1 MSLVPVLLAAALL
14 GAAPDTA
21 DRRAPSVPPT
31 PPPAEG
37 VHHGRRGELEVALP
51 RAEADVQI
59 DGSLNEPAWTRA
71 ARLTGFSRFQPTD
84 GEAATDSTEVLVWYS
99 PTAIHFGVRAFAPA
113 GTVNATLADRDRIS
127 GDDHVTVLLSTFDD
141 ARQAMAFSV
150 NPLGIQMD
158 GTLVETGNLSTG
170 GMTSSTGAAARESID
185 LSADFV
191 YQSKGR
197 VTADGYEVE
206 IRIPFKSLRYQPS
219 DVQRWGINVLR
230 RVTRLGAEDSWAP
243 ARRGRASFL
252 AQGGRLTGLTD
263 LRRGLVLDLTPVV
276 TQRSEG
282 RPVGGAPGTAW
293 DYRVRRPEVGGN
305 VRWGVTNNLTLN
317 GTVRPD
323 FSQVEADAAQV
334 QFDPRSALFFAER
347 RPFFLDGIEQF
358 TVPNQ
363 IIYTRRIV
371 QPSAAVKLTGKIAGT
386 DVAVLSAVDDPG
398 LAQGVPGRH
407 PLFNIVRVQRDLGAQ
422 SRVGAVLTDR
432 EADGGGYNRV
442 AGLDTRVVFGKVY
455 AVQAQLV
462 GSTTRPD
469 GATLPGAP
477 DAARDVRSGPLWQ
490 AVFQRNGRRFG
501 FRYATS
507 GIHPDFVAGSG
518 FISRGN
524 IARASASHRVTFFN
538 APGSRVLSYGG
549 DVLLDGTWKY
559 RDFTAGREALEKK
572 LHVNGNAQFRGG
584 WSLGSSV
591 LVEEFRY
598 DPDLYAN
605 YYIPQPRAGAAGV
618 VDTVPYVGTP
628 ALPNLDFA
636 VTLNTPQFKKFSGSL
651 FAVWGQDENFYEW
664 ASSDIVFV
672 TLNTT
677 TRPTDRL
684 RIDAAY
690 QIQRFA
696 RVRDGSVVGQR
707 QIPRVKVEYQIAR
720 PVFVRFVGQYI
731 AAQQDSL
738 RDEGRTQAPVFFR
751 TATGYVRAAATRSNT
766 FRGDVLFS
774 YVPSPGTVF
783 FAGYG
788 SSAAEPD
795 PLRFGQLRRT
805 TDGFFL
811 KWSYLFRV

>member
-1 MSLVPVLLAAALL
+1 MSLVPALLAAALL
-14 GAAPDTA
+14 GAAPDTT
-21 DRRAPSVPPT
+21 DRRSSPAPAA
-31 PPPAEG
+31 PPAADG
-37 VHHGRRGELEVALP
+37 VHHGRRGELDVAPP
-51 RAEADVQI
+51 RIEADVQV
-59 DGSLNEPAWTRA
+59 DGVLNEPAWTRA

-84 GEAATDSTEVLVWYS
+84 GEPATDSTEVMVWYS

-127 GDDHVTVLLSTFDD
+127 GDDHVTLLLSTFDD
-141 ARQAMAFSV
+141 TRQALAFAV
-150 NPLGIQMD
+150 NPLGVQMD

-170 GMTSSTGAAARESID
+170 GLNNSGGAAAREGID

-191 YQSKGR
+191 FQSKGR
-197 VTADGYEVE
+197 VTPEGYEVE
-206 IRIPFKSLRYQPS
+206 IRIPFKSLRYQPA

-282 RPVGGAPGTAW
+282 RPVSGAPGTAW

-371 QPSAAVKLTGKIAGT
+371 QPSAAVKLTGKVAGT
-386 DVAVLSAVDDPG
+386 DVAVLSALDDPG
-398 LAQGVPGRH
+398 LPRSAPGST
-407 PLFNIVRVQRDLGAQ
+407 PLFNIVRVQRDLGTQ
-422 SRVGAVLTDR
+422 SRVGVVVTDR

-442 AGLDTRVVFGKVY
+442 AGVDTRVVFGKVY
-455 AVQAQLV
+455 AVQAQVV
-462 GSTTRPD
+462 GSTTRAD
-469 GATLPGAP
+469 GATLPGAT
-477 DAARDVRSGPLWQ
+477 DDTRSGPLWQ
-490 AVFQRNGRRFG
+490 ALLQRNGRRFG
-501 FRYATS
+501 FRYSTS
-507 GIHPDFVAGSG
+507 GIHPDFVAGAG

-572 LHVNGNAQFRGG
+572 LHVNGNAQLRGG
-584 WSLGSSV
+584 WSVGSSV
-591 LVEEFRY
+591 LIEEFRY

-605 YYIPQPRAGAAGV
+605 YYIPQLRGGV
-618 VDTVPYVGTP
+618 MDTVPYVGTP
-628 ALPNLDFA
+628 ALPNLDYA
-636 VTLNTPQFKKFSGSL
+636 ITLNTPQFKKFSGNL
-651 FAVWGQDENFYEW
+651 FAIWGQDENFYEW
-664 ASSDIVFV
+664 ASSDILFL

-696 RVRDGSVVGQR
+696 RVQDGSVVGQR
-707 QIPRVKVEYQIAR
+707 QIPRLKVEYQIAR

-738 RDEGRTQAPVFFR
+738 RDEGRTQAPIFFR
-751 TATGYVRAAATRSNT
+751 TPGGYVRAAASRSNT

-774 YVPSPGTVF
+774 YQPNPGTVF

>member
-1 MSLVPVLLAAALL
+1 MPLLPTLLAALAA
-14 GAAPDTA
+14 AAPDSLDA
-21 DRRAPSVPPT
+21 RKRQPS
-31 PPPAEG
+31 PPPAVLAEG
-37 VHHGRRGELEVALP
+37 VFNGRRGELDVAPPRVEAEVQ
-51 RAEADVQI
+51 V
-59 DGSLNEPAWTRA
+59 DGQLTEPAWARA

-84 GEAATDSTEVLVWYS
+84 GEPATDSTEVLVWYS

-113 GTVNATLADRDRIS
+113 GTVNATLADRDRIG
-127 GDDHVTVLLSTFDD
+127 GDDHVTILLSTFDD
-141 ARQAMAFSV
+141 ARQAVAFAV

-170 GMTSSTGAAARESID
+170 GLMNSGGAQARENVD

-197 VTADGYEVE
+197 VTPAGYEVE
-206 IRIPFKSLRYQPS
+206 LRIPFKSLRYQPH

-243 ARRGRASFL
+243 ARRGRATFL
-252 AQGGRLTGLTD
+252 GQGGRLTGLTD

-282 RPVGGAPGTAW
+282 RPLRADPATW

-334 QFDPRSALFFAER
+334 QFDPRSALFFPER

-358 TVPNQ
+358 SVPNGL
-363 IIYTRRIV
+363 IYTRRIV
-371 QPSAAVKLTGKIAGT
+371 QPSAAVKLTGKVAGT

-398 LAQGVPGRH
+398 LPRGAPGRH
-407 PLFNIVRVQRDLGAQ
+407 PVYNIVRVQRDVGAQ
-422 SRVGAVLTDR
+422 SRVGAVVTDR

-442 AGLDTRVVFGKVY
+442 AGVDTRVVFGKVY
-455 AVQAQLV
+455 AVQAHLV
-462 GSTTRPD
+462 GSTTRADAAAPD
-469 GATLPGAP
+469 GSR
-477 DAARDVRSGPLWQ
+477 DARSGPLWQ
-490 AVFQRNGRRFG
+490 ALVQRNGRRFG
-501 FRYATS
+501 FRYSTS

-518 FISRGN
+518 FISRGS
-524 IARASASHRVTFFN
+524 IARAAANHRVTFFN
-538 APGSRVLSYGG
+538 APTSRVLSYGG
-549 DVLLDGTWKY
+549 DVMVDGTWKY

-572 LHVNGNAQFRGG
+572 LHFNGNAQLRGG
-584 WSLGSSV
+584 WSVGGSV

-605 YYIPQPRAGAAGV
+605 YYYTQPNAVNPGV

-628 ALPNLDFA
+628 ALPNLDYA
-636 VTLNTPQFKKFSGSL
+636 VTLNTPQFKKFNGGL
-651 FAVWGQDENFYEW
+651 FAIWGQDENFYEW
-664 ASSDIVFV
+664 ASSDILFL
-672 TLNTT
+672 TANATI
-677 TRPTDRL
+677 RPTGRL
-684 RIDAAY
+684 RVDAAY

-696 RVRDGSVVGQR
+696 RVRDGSLAGQQ
-707 QIPRVKVEYQIAR
+707 QIPRLRVEYQLAR

-731 AAQQDSL
+731 AAQRDSL
-738 RDEGRTQAPVFFR
+738 FDEGRTQQPIFFR
-751 TATGYVRAAATRSNT
+751 TANGFVRAAAQRSNT

-774 YVPSPGTVF
+774 YVPNPGTVF

-805 TDGFFL
+805 TDGFFI

>member
-1 MSLVPVLLAAALL
+1 MPFPPLLAAAVL
-14 GAAPDTA
+14 AAVVPESLPP
-21 DRRAPSVPPT
+21 RRS
-31 PPPAEG
+31 AEG
-37 VHHGRRGELEVALP
+37 VFHGRRGELDVAPP
-51 RAEADVQI
+51 RVEAEVQI
-59 DGSLNEPAWTRA
+59 DGLLTEAAWARA

-84 GEAATDSTEVLVWYS
+84 GQAATDSTEVLVWYS

-113 GTVNATLADRDRIS
+113 GTVNATLADRDRIG
-127 GDDHVTVLLSTFDD
+127 GDDHVTILLSTFDD
-141 ARQAMAFSV
+141 ARQAVAFAV

-170 GMTSSTGAAARESID
+170 GLNNSGGAQARENVD

-206 IRIPFKSLRYQPS
+206 IRIPFKSLRYQPR

-243 ARRGRASFL
+243 ARRGMATFL
-252 AQGGRLTGLTD
+252 GQGGRLTGLTD

-282 RPVGGAPGTAW
+282 RPLRADPNTW

-334 QFDPRSALFFAER
+334 QFDPRSALFFPER

-358 TVPNQ
+358 SVPSNL
-363 IIYTRRIV
+363 IYTRRIV
-371 QPSAAVKLTGKIAGT
+371 QPSAAVKLTGKVAGT

-398 LAQGVPGRH
+398 LPRGTPGRH
-407 PLFNIVRVQRDLGAQ
+407 PVYNIVRVQRDVGAQ
-422 SRVGAVLTDR
+422 SRVGAVVTDR

-442 AGLDTRVVFGKVY
+442 GGLDTRIVFGKVY
-455 AVQAQLV
+455 ALQAQLV
-462 GSTTRPD
+462 GSQTRADAPAAD
-469 GATLPGAP
+469 GS
-477 DAARDVRSGPLWQ
+477 RDVREGPLWQ
-490 AVFQRNGRRFG
+490 AVMQRNGRRFG
-501 FRYATS
+501 FRYSTS

-518 FISRGN
+518 FISRGS
-524 IARASASHRVTFFN
+524 IARAAASHRVTFFN
-538 APGSRVLSYGG
+538 APTSRVMSYGG
-549 DVLLDGTWKY
+549 DVVLDGTWKY

-572 LHVNGNAQFRGG
+572 LHFNGNAQLRGG
-584 WSLGSSV
+584 WGVGGSV

-605 YYIPQPRAGAAGV
+605 YYYTQPRAGNPAV

-628 ALPNLDFA
+628 ALPNLDYA
-636 VTLNTPQFKKFSGSL
+636 VTLNTPQFKKFSGNL
-651 FAVWGQDENFYEW
+651 FAIWGKDENFYEW
-664 ASSDIVFV
+664 ASSDILFL

-696 RVRDGSVVGQR
+696 RARDGSLAGQQ
-707 QIPRVKVEYQIAR
+707 QIPRVRVEYQLAR

-731 AAQQDSL
+731 AAQRDSL
-738 RDEGRTQAPVFFR
+738 RDEGRTQQPVFLR
-751 TATGYVRAAATRSNT
+751 TANGFVRAGAQRSNT

-774 YVPSPGTVF
+774 FVPNPGTVF

-788 SSAAEPD
+788 SSASEPD

>member
-1 MSLVPVLLAAALL
+1 MSLVPALLAAALL
-14 GAAPDTA
+14 GAAPDSA
-21 DRRAPSVPPT
+21 VRRAASAQPAPPKV
-31 PPPAEG
+31 EG
-37 VHHGRRGELEVALP
+37 VHHGRRGELDVAPP
-51 RAEADVQI
+51 RIEADVAI
-59 DGSLNEPAWTRA
+59 DGVLNEAAWSRA

-84 GEAATDSTEVLVWYS
+84 GEPATDSTEVLVWYS

-113 GTVNATLADRDRIS
+113 GTVNATLADRDRIT
-127 GDDHVTVLLSTFDD
+127 GDDHVTILLSTFDD
-141 ARQAMAFSV
+141 ARQAVAFAV
-150 NPLGIQMD
+150 NPLGVQMD
-158 GTLVETGNLSTG
+158 GTLVETGNISTG
-170 GMTSSTGAAARESID
+170 GMGNSGGAQAREGID

-191 YQSKGR
+191 FQSKGR
-197 VTADGYEVE
+197 VTPEGYEVE
-206 IRIPFKSLRYQPS
+206 VRIPFKSLRYQPR

-282 RPVGGAPGTAW
+282 RPVSGAPGGAW
-293 DYRVRRPEVGGN
+293 DYRVRRPDVGGN

-317 GTVRPD
+317 GTVHPD

-358 TVPNQ
+358 SVPNG

-371 QPSAAVKLTGKIAGT
+371 QPAAAVKLTGKVAGT

-398 LAQGVPGRH
+398 VPHGQPGRH
-407 PLFNIVRVQRDLGAQ
+407 PLYNIVRVQRDLGAQ
-422 SRVGAVLTDR
+422 SRVGAVITDR
-432 EADGGGYNRV
+432 EADGGGFNRV

-455 AVQAQLV
+455 AVQGQLV
-462 GSTTRPD
+462 ASTTRPD
-469 GATLPGAP
+469 AP
-477 DAARDVRSGPLWQ
+477 DVEGVQEVRTGPLWQ
-490 AVFQRNGRRFG
+490 ATFQRNGRRFG
-501 FRYATS
+501 FRYSTS

-524 IARASASHRVTFFN
+524 IARAAASHRVTFFN
-538 APGSRVLSYGG
+538 APTSPIVSYGG
-549 DVLLDGTWKY
+549 DVVLDGTWKY
-559 RDFTAGREALEKK
+559 DDFTAGREALEKK
-572 LHVNGNAQFRGG
+572 LHLNGNAQLRGG
-584 WSLGSSV
+584 WSAGGSV
-591 LVEEFRY
+591 LIEEFRY
-598 DPDLYAN
+598 DPDLYAR
-605 YYIPQPRAGAAGV
+605 YYIPQPRAGNPAV
-618 VDTVPYVGTP
+618 MDTVPYVGTP
-628 ALPNLDFA
+628 SLPNLDY
-636 VTLNTPQFKKFSGSL
+636 VLTLNTPQFRKFSGNA
-651 FAVWGQDENFYEW
+651 FVIWGQDENFYEW
-664 ASSDIVFV
+664 ASSDILFV
-672 TLNTT
+672 TLNGTI
-677 TRPTDRL
+677 RPTERM

-696 RVRDGSVVGQR
+696 RVRDGSVVGQA
-707 QIPRVKVEYQIAR
+707 QIPRLKLEYQIAR
-720 PVFVRFVGQYI
+720 PVFVRFVGQYV
-731 AAQQDSL
+731 AFERDSL

-751 TATGYVRAAATRSNT
+751 TANGYVRAGAQRSNT

-774 YVPSPGTVF
+774 YQPNPGTVF

-788 SSAAEPD
+788 SSASEPD